1 MRRLR
6 LPASVTAAALAAGLA
21 AAMIAPAAQAA
32 ASRAP
37 AAQAAASRAEAAP
50 GGPAPRS
57 AAQEAGTG
65 AKLAGCARSTGPRRA
80 RCYLSVQPDSA
91 PRAASAATT
100 CTVNESAGYT
110 PCNLRAAYEL
120 TALSAKDG
128 VGNTV
133 AVVDPGDDP
142 NALADL
148 NVYRSTYGIAQCTTK
163 NPCFTKVNQDGVVGS
178 YPAPDAG
185 DAQEISL
192 DLDMVSAICPKCHI
206 LLVEANSNGF
216 GDLGTAINEAV
227 TLGAKVV
234 SDSWGTGEFNGETG
248 WDGNVDHPG
257 VAITFSSGDGAYVG
271 GVQYPSASPYVTS
284 VGGTEL
290 TPAANSRGWT
300 ETAWVTPGKPPT
312 QGSGSGCSAYEP
324 KPSWQAD
331 AGCAARTTADVSA
344 VAANVLSYDTYMASG
359 WYFSFGT
366 SVSSPIIAGIYGLAN
381 NPASITIPASAAYS
395 APAADRHD
403 ITSGST
409 GTCTPPA
416 SHGYLCKAGKGYDG
430 PTGMG
435 SPHGIGAFQ
444 VPGTPPP
451 SITGVTF
458 TGTSA
463 DPTITVTGSGFGSS
477 PPIGTPETCQ
487 AGDTGDDY
495 GSSGLSFSDVTQ
507 GGWTAGQAGDCIG
520 LIVTSWSSGQ
530 VVYGFGNEYANYPA
544 IQSGDQVEVDVQG
557 ATFSGPLT

>member
-1 MRRLR
+1 MI
-6 LPASVTAAALAAGLA
+6 TAAALAAGLA
-21 AAMIAPAAQAA
+21 AAALAPAGAQAA
-32 ASRAP
+32 ASRAQVGRAGLP
-37 AAQAAASRAEAAP
+37 AK
-50 GGPAPRS
+50 PAPRS
-57 AAQEAGTG
+57 AAQEAGAG
-65 AKLAGCARSTGPRRA
+65 AMLAGCAKSAGPHRA
-80 RCYLSVQPDSA
+80 HCYLSVQPDSA
-91 PRAASAATT
+91 PMAANAAAT
-100 CTVNESAGYT
+100 CTVNQSAGYT

-120 TALSAKDG
+120 TALSAKNG
-128 VGNTV
+128 AGNTV

-142 NALADL
+142 SAAADL
-148 NVYRSTYGIAQCTTK
+148 NVYRSTYGMAMCTTK
-163 NPCFTKVNQDGVVGS
+163 NPCFKKVNQNGVVGS

-206 LLVEANSNGF
+206 LLVEADSNGF

-234 SDSWGTGEFNGETG
+234 SDSWGTGEFNGENG

-257 VAITFSSGDGAYVG
+257 VAITFSSGDGAYAG

-284 VGGTEL
+284 VGGTQL
-290 TPAANSRGWT
+290 TPATNSRGWT
-300 ETAWVTPGKPPT
+300 EKAWVTPGKPPT

-324 KPSWQAD
+324 KPPWQKD

-366 SVSSPIIAGIYGLAN
+366 SVSSPIVAGLYGLAN
-381 NPASITIPASAAYS
+381 NPSSITIPASAAYG
-395 APAADRHD
+395 APAADLHD

-416 SHGYLCKAGKGYDG
+416 SAAYLCKAAKGYDG
-430 PTGMG
+430 PTGVG
-435 SPHGIGAFQ
+435 TPHGIGAFQ

-451 SITGVTF
+451 GITGVTF

-477 PPIGTPETCQ
+477 PPIGSPETCQ
-487 AGDTGDDY
+487 SGDTGDDY
-495 GSSGLSFSDVTQ
+495 GSSGLWFSDATQ

-520 LIVTSWSSGQ
+520 LIVSSWSGSQ

-544 IQSGDQVEVDVQG
+544 IQPGDQVEVDVQG
-557 ATFSGPLT
+557 ATYSGPLT

>member
-6 LPASVTAAALAAGLA
+6 LASTITAAALAAGLA
-21 AAMIAPAAQAA
+21 AAALAPAGAQAA
-32 ASRAP
+32 ASRAQVGRAGLP
-37 AAQAAASRAEAAP
+37 AK
-50 GGPAPRS
+50 PAPRS
-57 AAQEAGTG
+57 AAQEAGAG
-65 AKLAGCARSTGPRRA
+65 AMLAGCAKSAGPHRA
-80 RCYLSVQPDSA
+80 HCYLSVQPDSA
-91 PRAASAATT
+91 PMAANAAAT
-100 CTVNESAGYT
+100 CTVNQSAGYT

-120 TALSAKDG
+120 TALSAKNG
-128 VGNTV
+128 AGNTV

-142 NALADL
+142 SAAADL
-148 NVYRSTYGIAQCTTK
+148 NVYRSTYGIAMCTTK
-163 NPCFTKVNQDGVVGS
+163 NPCFKKVNQNGVAGS

-206 LLVEANSNGF
+206 LLVEADSNGF

-234 SDSWGTGEFNGETG
+234 SDSWGTGEFNGENG

-257 VAITFSSGDGAYVG
+257 VAITFSSGDGAYAG

-284 VGGTEL
+284 VGGTQL
-290 TPAANSRGWT
+290 TPATNSRGWT
-300 ETAWVTPGKPPT
+300 EKAWVTPGKPPT

-324 KPSWQAD
+324 KPPWQKD

-366 SVSSPIIAGIYGLAN
+366 SVSSPIVAGLYGLAN
-381 NPASITIPASAAYS
+381 NPSSITIPASAAYG
-395 APAADRHD
+395 APAADLHD

-416 SHGYLCKAGKGYDG
+416 SAAYLCKAAKGYDG
-430 PTGMG
+430 PTGVG
-435 SPHGIGAFQ
+435 TPHGIGAFQ

-451 SITGVTF
+451 GITGVTF

-477 PPIGTPETCQ
+477 PPIGSPETCQ
-487 AGDTGDDY
+487 SGDTGDDY
-495 GSSGLSFSDVTQ
+495 GSSGLWFSDATQ

-520 LIVTSWSSGQ
+520 LIVSSWSGSQ

-544 IQSGDQVEVDVQG
+544 IQPGDQVEVDVQG
-557 ATFSGPLT
+557 ATYSGPLT

>member
-6 LPASVTAAALAAGLA
+6 LPTSITAAALAAGLA
-21 AAMIAPAAQAA
+21 AAVLAPAGAQAA
-32 ASRAP
+32 ASRA
-37 AAQAAASRAEAAP
+37 QAAP

-57 AAQEAGTG
+57 AAREAGAG

-80 RCYLSVQPDSA
+80 RCYLSVQPDTA
-91 PRAASAATT
+91 PIAANAATT

-128 VGNTV
+128 TGNTV

-142 NALADL
+142 NAAADL
-148 NVYRSTYGIAQCTTK
+148 NVYRSAYGIAKCTTK
-163 NPCFTKVNQDGVVGS
+163 NPCFSKVNQDGVAGS

-234 SDSWGTGEFNGETG
+234 SDSWGTGEFNGENG

-257 VAITFSSGDGAYVG
+257 VAITFSSGDGAYAG

-300 ETAWVTPGKPPT
+300 EKAWVTPGNPPT
-312 QGSGSGCSAYEP
+312 QGSGSGCSA
-324 KPSWQAD
+324 
-331 AGCAARTTADVSA
+331 
-344 VAANVLSYDTYMASG
+344 
-359 WYFSFGT
+359 
-366 SVSSPIIAGIYGLAN
+366 
-381 NPASITIPASAAYS
+381 
-395 APAADRHD
+395 
-403 ITSGST
+403 
-409 GTCTPPA
+409 
-416 SHGYLCKAGKGYDG
+416 
-430 PTGMG
+430 
-435 SPHGIGAFQ
+435 
-444 VPGTPPP
+444 
-451 SITGVTF
+451 
-458 TGTSA
+458 
-463 DPTITVTGSGFGSS
+463 
-477 PPIGTPETCQ
+477 
-487 AGDTGDDY
+487 
-495 GSSGLSFSDVTQ
+495 
-507 GGWTAGQAGDCIG
+507 
-520 LIVTSWSSGQ
+520 
-530 VVYGFGNEYANYPA
+530 
-544 IQSGDQVEVDVQG
+544 
-557 ATFSGPLT
+557 